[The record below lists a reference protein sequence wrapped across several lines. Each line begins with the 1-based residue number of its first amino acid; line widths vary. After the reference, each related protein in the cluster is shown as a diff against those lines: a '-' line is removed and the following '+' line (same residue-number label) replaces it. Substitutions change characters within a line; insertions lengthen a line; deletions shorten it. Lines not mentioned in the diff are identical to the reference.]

1 MRKWVHDQ
9 LRERLLT
16 KAGLLETPK
25 KKVLTLDQLVGEVRR
40 DVWSEKFTELMFN
53 RLLMGWLRYGSKKSG
68 GPRYNYLKAVS
79 DKLALYEK
87 TGNDELLVDLANYA
101 MLEFRH
107 GDHPLKHFSAYDD
120 AGGHAELK
128 K

>member
-1 MRKWVHDQ
+1 MKPPYNHAI
-9 LRERLLT
+9 LRERLLRRI
-16 KAGLLETPK
+16 GLWEDNQPKLEYEF
-25 KKVLTLDQLVGEVRR
+25 LINEVRKT
-40 DVWSEKFTELMFN
+40 VWCQPFLEYMFN
-53 RLLMGWLRYGSKKSG
+53 RLLMGYLRYGPKK
-68 GPRYNYLKAVS
+68 PNAPKYNYIKAIK
-79 DKLALYEK
+79 DKIKLYEEI
-87 TGNDELLVDLANYA
+87 GNDELLVDIGNYA